1 MNNHALEGKL
11 DRKKITIVG
20 AGNIGA
26 TLALLLARRET
37 ADITLIDINEGV
49 AKGKAL
55 DIMEASPIL
64 GFNAHVVGT
73 GNYEDTANSD
83 IVIIT
88 AGFPRKPGMS
98 RDDLLFKNFEVV
110 KSVSEQIKRY
120 SPEAFVIVVTNPLDA
135 MTYTALKVTGFPKER
150 VMGMA
155 GVLDSARFAYFI
167 SEKTNISVENI
178 NAFVIGGHG
187 DDMVPLRKY
196 TTIAGMPVTKFL
208 TKEELEEVIQRTRFG
223 GGEIVQLLKTG
234 SAFYAPA
241 ASILEMVLAII
252 WNKRKILSAS
262 VYLDGEVGEYYGASG
277 LCVGV
282 PIILG
287 KEGVEDIIK
296 LDLTEEEWADWR
308 KSVESVRR
316 LVEKLPL

>member
-1 MNNHALEGKL
+1 M

-64 GFNAHVVGT
+64 GFNAHVTGT
-73 GNYEDTANSD
+73 GNYEDTADSD
-83 IVIIT
+83 VVVIT

-110 KSVSEQIKRY
+110 KSVSEQIRKY
-120 SPEAFVIVVTNPLDA
+120 SPNAFVIVVTNPLDA
-135 MTYTALKVTGFPKER
+135 MTYTALKVTGFSKER

-167 SEKTNISVENI
+167 SEKTGISVENI
-178 NAFVIGGHG
+178 KAFVIGGHG
-187 DDMVPLRKY
+187 DDMVPLPKY
-196 TTIAGMPVTKFL
+196 TTISGMPVKKFL
-208 TKEELEEVIQRTRFG
+208 SDEELKEVIERTRFG

-241 ASILEMVLAII
+241 ASILEMVLAIL

-262 VYLDGEVGEYYGASG
+262 VYLDGEAGEYYGASG

-282 PIILG
+282 PVVLG

-296 LDLTEEEWADWR
+296 LDLSEEEWQAWR
-308 KSVESVRR
+308 KSVDSVRR

>member
-1 MNNHALEGKL
+1 MNEEEKL
-11 DRKKITIVG
+11 RRKKITIVG

-64 GFNAHVVGT
+64 GFNAHVTGT
-73 GNYEDTANSD
+73 GNYEDTADSD
-83 IVIIT
+83 VVVIT

-98 RDDLLFKNFEVV
+98 RDDLLFRNFEVV
-110 KSVSEQIKRY
+110 KSVSEQIKKY

-167 SEKTNISVENI
+167 SEKTGISVENI
-178 NAFVIGGHG
+178 KAFVIGGHG
-187 DDMVPLRKY
+187 DDMVPLPEY
-196 TTIAGMPVTKFL
+196 TTVSGIPVREFL
-208 TKEELEEVIQRTRFG
+208 SDDELKEVIERTRFG

-241 ASILEMVLAII
+241 ASILEMVLAIL

-262 VYLDGEVGEYYGASG
+262 VYLDGEVGEYYGAPG

-282 PIILG
+282 PVVLG
-287 KEGVEDIIK
+287 KDGVEDIIK
-296 LDLTEEEWADWR
+296 LKLTDEEWEAWR
-308 KSVESVRR
+308 RSVNSVRN

>member
-1 MNNHALEGKL
+1 M

-64 GFNAHVVGT
+64 GFNAHVTGT
-73 GNYEDTANSD
+73 GNYEDTAGSD
-83 IVIIT
+83 VVVIT

-110 KSVSEQIKRY
+110 KSVSEQIKKY
-120 SPEAFVIVVTNPLDA
+120 SPEAFIIVVTNPLDA

-150 VMGMA
+150 VLGMA

-167 SEKTNISVENI
+167 SEKTGISVENI
-178 NAFVIGGHG
+178 KAFVIGGHG
-187 DDMVPLRKY
+187 DDMVPLPQY
-196 TTIAGMPVTKFL
+196 TTVSGMPVKNFL
-208 TKEELEEVIQRTRFG
+208 SEEELQEVIERTRFG

-241 ASILEMVLAII
+241 ASILEMVLAIL

-282 PIILG
+282 PIVLG

-296 LDLTEEEWADWR
+296 LDLTEEEWQAWR
-308 KSVESVRR
+308 RSVESVRR

>member
-1 MNNHALEGKL
+1 ME
-11 DRKKITIVG
+11 RKKITIVG

-64 GFNAHVVGT
+64 GFNAQVTGT

-110 KSVSEQIKRY
+110 KSVSEQIKKY
-120 SPEAFVIVVTNPLDA
+120 SPDAFVIVVTNPLDA

-196 TTIAGMPVTKFL
+196 TTIAGLPITDFL
-208 TKEELEEVIQRTRFG
+208 SKEELEEVIERTRFG

-241 ASILEMVLAII
+241 ASIMEMVLSIL

-262 VYLDGEVGEYYGASG
+262 VYLDGEVGEYYSASG

-282 PIILG
+282 PIVIG
-287 KEGVEDIIK
+287 KDGVEEIIK
-296 LDLTEEEWADWR
+296 LDLTEEEWADWK

-316 LVEKLPL
+316 LVEKLPI

>member
-1 MNNHALEGKL
+1 LN
-11 DRKKITIVG
+11 RKKITIVG

-37 ADITLIDINEGV
+37 ADITLVDIDEGI

-64 GFNAHVVGT
+64 GFNAHVTGT
-73 GNYEDTANSD
+73 ADYADTANSD
-83 IVIIT
+83 VVIIT

-110 KSVSEQIKRY
+110 KSVSEQIKKY
-120 SPEAFVIVVTNPLDA
+120 SPNAFVIVVTNPLDA
-135 MTYTALKVTGFPKER
+135 MTYTALKVTGFPKEK
-150 VMGMA
+150 VLGMA

-167 SEKTNISVENI
+167 SEKTGISVENI
-178 NAFVIGGHG
+178 KAFVIGGHG
-187 DDMVPLRKY
+187 DDMVPLKKY
-196 TTIAGMPVTKFL
+196 TTISGMPVTNFL
-208 TKEELEEVIQRTRFG
+208 SDEELSEIIERTRFG

-241 ASILEMVLAII
+241 ASILEMVIAIL

-262 VYLDGEVGEYYGASG
+262 VYLDGEIGEYYGASG

-282 PIILG
+282 PIVLG
-287 KEGVEDIIK
+287 KEGVEEIIK
-296 LDLTEEEWADWR
+296 LDLSEEEWQQWR
-308 KSVESVRR
+308 RSVESVKK

>member
-1 MNNHALEGKL
+1 L

-37 ADITLIDINEGV
+37 ADITLIDINEGI

-73 GNYEDTANSD
+73 GNYEDTADSD
-83 IVIIT
+83 VVIIT

-110 KSVSEQIKRY
+110 KSVSEQIKKY
-120 SPEAFVIVVTNPLDA
+120 SPNAFVIVVTNPLDA

-150 VMGMA
+150 VLGMA

-167 SEKTNISVENI
+167 SEKTKISVENI
-178 NAFVIGGHG
+178 RAFVIGGHG
-187 DDMVPLRKY
+187 DDMVPLKKY
-196 TTIAGMPVTKFL
+196 TTVSGIPVDKFL
-208 TKEELEEVIQRTRFG
+208 SSSELDQIIERTRFG

-241 ASILEMVLAII
+241 ASILEMVISIL

-287 KEGVEDIIK
+287 KNGVEKILK
-296 LDLTEEEWADWR
+296 LDLEEDEWQQWR

>member
-1 MNNHALEGKL
+1 M

-64 GFNAHVVGT
+64 GFNAHVIGT
-73 GNYEDTANSD
+73 GNYEDTAGSD
-83 IVIIT
+83 VVVIT

-98 RDDLLFKNFEVV
+98 RDDLLFKNYEVV
-110 KSVSEQIKRY
+110 KSVSEQIKKY
-120 SPEAFVIVVTNPLDA
+120 SPEAFVIVVTNPLDV

-150 VMGMA
+150 VIGMA

-167 SEKTNISVENI
+167 SEKTGISVENI
-178 NAFVIGGHG
+178 KAFVIGGHG
-187 DDMVPLRKY
+187 DDMVPLPEY
-196 TTIAGMPVTKFL
+196 TTVSGIPVRKFL
-208 TKEELEEVIQRTRFG
+208 SEEELSEVIERTRFG

-241 ASILEMVLAII
+241 ASILEMVLAIL

-262 VYLDGEVGEYYGASG
+262 VYLDGEIGEYYGAAG

-282 PIILG
+282 PIVLG

-296 LDLTEEEWADWR
+296 LELTDEEWKAWR
-308 KSVESVRR
+308 RSVDSVRN

>member
-1 MNNHALEGKL
+1 ML
-11 DRKKITIVG
+11 RKKITIVG

-37 ADITLIDINEGV
+37 ADIALLDIDEGL

-64 GFNAHVVGT
+64 GFNAHVIGT
-73 GNYEDTANSD
+73 GDYADTAGSD
-83 IVIIT
+83 VVIIT

-110 KSVSEQIKRY
+110 KSVSEQVKAY
-120 SPEAFVIVVTNPLDA
+120 SPDAFLIVVTNPLDA

-167 SEKTNISVENI
+167 SEKTGVSVENI
-178 NAFVIGGHG
+178 KAFVIGGHG
-187 DDMVPLRKY
+187 DDMVPLKKY
-196 TTIAGMPVTKFL
+196 TTVSGMPVTEFL
-208 TKEELEEVIQRTRFG
+208 TEEQLSEIVERTRFG
-223 GGEIVQLLKTG
+223 GGEIVRLLKRG

-241 ASILEMVLAII
+241 ASILEMVIAIL

-262 VYLDGEVGEYYGASG
+262 VYLDGEAGRHYRAEG

-282 PIILG
+282 PVILG
-287 KEGVEDIIK
+287 RNGVEEV
-296 LDLTEEEWADWR
+296 LRLELSEEEWAQWHR
-308 KSVESVRR
+308 SVESVRR

>member
-1 MNNHALEGKL
+1 ME
-11 DRKKITIVG
+11 RKKITIVG
-20 AGNIGA
+20 AGNIGS

-49 AKGKAL
+49 ARGKAL

-64 GFNAHVVGT
+64 GFNARVMGT
-73 GNYEDTANSD
+73 GNYEDTADSD
-83 IVIIT
+83 VVVIT

-110 KSVSEQIKRY
+110 KSVSEQIKKY
-120 SPEAFVIVVTNPLDA
+120 SPNAFVIVVTNPLDA
-135 MTYTALKVTGFPKER
+135 MTYTALKVTGFPKEK

-167 SEKTNISVENI
+167 SEKTGISVENI
-178 NAFVIGGHG
+178 KAFVIGGHG
-187 DDMVPLRKY
+187 DDMVPLPKY
-196 TTIAGMPVTKFL
+196 TTISGMPVRGFL
-208 TKEELEEVIQRTRFG
+208 SDKELQEVIERTRFG

-241 ASILEMVLAII
+241 ASILEMVLAIL

-262 VYLDGEVGEYYGASG
+262 VYLDGDVGEYYGASG

-282 PIILG
+282 PIVLG
-287 KEGVEDIIK
+287 KEGVEDIVK
-296 LDLTEEEWADWR
+296 LDLSEEEWDAWR
-308 KSVESVRR
+308 KSVNSVRK

>member
-1 MNNHALEGKL
+1 M

-37 ADITLIDINEGV
+37 ADITLIDINEGI

-64 GFNAHVVGT
+64 GVNAHVVGT
-73 GNYEDTANSD
+73 GNYEDTADSD
-83 IVIIT
+83 VVIIT

-98 RDDLLFKNFEVV
+98 RDDLLFKNFEIV
-110 KSVSEQIKRY
+110 KSVSEQIKKY
-120 SPEAFVIVVTNPLDA
+120 SPNAFVIVVTNPLDA

-150 VMGMA
+150 VLGMA

-167 SEKTNISVENI
+167 SEKTKISVENI
-178 NAFVIGGHG
+178 RAFVIGGHG
-187 DDMVPLRKY
+187 DDMVPLKKY
-196 TTIAGMPVTKFL
+196 TTVSGIPVDKFL
-208 TKEELEEVIQRTRFG
+208 SPSELDQIIERTRFG

-241 ASILEMVLAII
+241 ASILEMVISIL

-287 KEGVEDIIK
+287 KNGVEEIIK
-296 LDLTEEEWADWR
+296 LDLEEDEWQQWR

>member
-196 TTIAGMPVTKFL
+196 TTIAGMPITKFL

-287 KEGVEDIIK
+287 KEGVEEIIK

>member
-1 MNNHALEGKL
+1 L

-64 GFNAHVVGT
+64 GFNARVKGTSDYSETADSAVV
-73 GNYEDTANSD
+73 
-83 IVIIT
+83 VIT

-110 KSVSEQIKRY
+110 KSVSEQIKKY
-120 SPEAFVIVVTNPLDA
+120 SPNAFVIVVTNPLDA
-135 MTYTALKVTGFPKER
+135 MTWTALKVTGFPKER
-150 VMGMA
+150 VIGMA

-167 SEKTNISVENI
+167 SEKTGISVENI
-178 NAFVIGGHG
+178 KAFVIGGHG
-187 DDMVPLRKY
+187 DDMVPLKKY
-196 TTIAGMPVTKFL
+196 TTISGIPANKFL
-208 TKEELEEVIQRTRFG
+208 SEEELNELIERTRFG

-241 ASILEMVLAII
+241 ASILEMVISIL

-262 VYLDGEVGEYYGASG
+262 VYLDGDVGEYYGASG

-282 PIILG
+282 PIVLG
-287 KEGVEDIIK
+287 KNGVEEVVK
-296 LDLTEEEWADWR
+296 LDLDEDEWKQWK
-308 KSVESVRR
+308 KSVDSVRK

>member
-1 MNNHALEGKL
+1 ME
-11 DRKKITIVG
+11 RKKITIVG
-20 AGNIGA
+20 AGNIGS

-64 GFNAHVVGT
+64 GFNARVMGT

-83 IVIIT
+83 VVVIT

-120 SPEAFVIVVTNPLDA
+120 SPDAFVIVVTNPLDA
-135 MTYTALKVTGFPKER
+135 MTYTALKVTGFPKEK

-167 SEKTNISVENI
+167 SEKTGISVENI
-178 NAFVIGGHG
+178 KAFVIGGHG
-187 DDMVPLRKY
+187 DNMVPLSKY
-196 TTIAGMPVTKFL
+196 TTISGMPVKNFL
-208 TKEELEEVIQRTRFG
+208 SDEEIREVIERTRFG

-241 ASILEMVLAII
+241 ASILEMVLAIL

-262 VYLDGEVGEYYGASG
+262 VYLDGDVGEYYGASG

-282 PIILG
+282 PIVLG
-287 KEGVEDIIK
+287 KDGVEDIVK
-296 LDLTEEEWADWR
+296 LDLSEEEWEAWR
-308 KSVESVRR
+308 KSVDSVRK

>member
-1 MNNHALEGKL
+1 L

-20 AGNIGA
+20 AGNIGS

-64 GFNAHVVGT
+64 GFNARVVGT
-73 GNYEDTANSD
+73 GNYEDTAGSD
-83 IVIIT
+83 VVVIT

-110 KSVSEQIKRY
+110 KSVSEQIKKY
-120 SPEAFVIVVTNPLDA
+120 SPDAFVIVVTNPLDA
-135 MTYTALKVTGFPKER
+135 MTYTALKVTGFPKEK

-167 SEKTNISVENI
+167 SEKTGISVENI
-178 NAFVIGGHG
+178 KAFVIGGHG
-187 DDMVPLRKY
+187 DDMVPLPEY
-196 TTIAGMPVTKFL
+196 TTISGMPVKKFL
-208 TKEELEEVIQRTRFG
+208 SDEELQEVIERTRFG

-241 ASILEMVLAII
+241 ASILEMVLAVL

-262 VYLDGEVGEYYGASG
+262 VYLDGEIGEYYGASG

-282 PIILG
+282 PIVLG
-287 KEGVEDIIK
+287 KEGVEEIIK
-296 LDLTEEEWADWR
+296 LDLTDEEWQAWK
-308 KSVESVRR
+308 KSVDSVRR

>member
-1 MNNHALEGKL
+1 MEGKL
-11 DRKKITIVG
+11 ERKKITIVG

-110 KSVSEQIKRY
+110 KSVSEQIKKY

-196 TTIAGMPVTKFL
+196 TTIAGMPVTNFL
-208 TKEELEEVIQRTRFG
+208 SKEELEEVIERTRFG

-241 ASILEMVLAII
+241 ASILEMVLAIL

-262 VYLDGEVGEYYGASG
+262 VYLDGDVGEYYGASG

-287 KEGVEDIIK
+287 KEGVEEIIK
-296 LDLTEEEWADWR
+296 LDLTDEEWADWR
-308 KSVESVRR
+308 KSVESVKR

>member
-1 MNNHALEGKL
+1 M

-20 AGNIGA
+20 AGNIGS

-83 IVIIT
+83 VVVIT

-110 KSVSEQIKRY
+110 KNVSEQIKKY
-120 SPEAFVIVVTNPLDA
+120 SPDAFVIVVTNPLDV
-135 MTYTALKVTGFPKER
+135 MTYTALKVTGFSKKK

-167 SEKTNISVENI
+167 SEKTKISVENI
-178 NAFVIGGHG
+178 RAFVIGGHG
-187 DDMVPLRKY
+187 DDMVPLKEY
-196 TTIAGMPVTKFL
+196 TTISGVPITEFL
-208 TKEELEEVIQRTRFG
+208 SEEELNELIDRTRFG

-241 ASILEMVLAII
+241 ASILEMVISIL

-262 VYLDGEVGEYYGASG
+262 VYLDEEVGEYYGASG
-277 LCVGV
+277 LCVGI

-287 KEGVEDIIK
+287 KEGVEDILK
-296 LDLTEEEWADWR
+296 LELSDEERQQWR
-308 KSVESVRR
+308 KSVESVRK
-316 LVEKLPL
+316 LVEKLPLQE

>member
-1 MNNHALEGKL
+1 M

-64 GFNAHVVGT
+64 GFNARVTGT
-73 GNYEDTANSD
+73 GNYEDTADSD
-83 IVIIT
+83 VVVIT

-110 KSVSEQIKRY
+110 KSVSEQIKKY
-120 SPEAFVIVVTNPLDA
+120 SPNAFVIVVTNPLDA

-167 SEKTNISVENI
+167 SEKTGISVENI
-178 NAFVIGGHG
+178 KAFVIGGHG
-187 DDMVPLRKY
+187 DDMVPLPEY
-196 TTIAGMPVTKFL
+196 TTISGMPVRKFL
-208 TKEELEEVIQRTRFG
+208 SEEELQEVIERTRFG

-241 ASILEMVLAII
+241 ASILEMVLAIL

-262 VYLDGEVGEYYGASG
+262 VYLDGEAGEYYGASG

-282 PIILG
+282 PIVLG

-296 LDLTEEEWADWR
+296 LELTDEEWQAWR
-308 KSVESVRR
+308 KSVDSVKR
-316 LVEKLPL
+316 LIEKLPL

>member
-1 MNNHALEGKL
+1 ME
-11 DRKKITIVG
+11 RKKITIVG

-26 TLALLLARRET
+26 TLALLLARREV
-37 ADITLIDINEGV
+37 ADVCLIDIDEGI

-64 GFNAHVVGT
+64 GFNSRVVGT

-83 IVIIT
+83 LVVIT

-110 KSVSEQIKRY
+110 KSVTEQIKKY
-120 SPEAFVIVVTNPLDA
+120 SPEAFIIVVTNPLDA
-135 MTYTALKVTGFPKER
+135 MTYTALKVSGFPSHR

-155 GVLDSARFAYFI
+155 GALDAARFAYFL
-167 SEKTNISVENI
+167 SEKTGISVENI
-178 NAFVIGGHG
+178 RAFVIGSHG
-187 DDMVPLRKY
+187 DDMVPLKRY
-196 TTIAGMPVTKFL
+196 TTVSGIPVKYFL
-208 TKEELEEVIQRTRFG
+208 SDEELEELVNRTRFA
-223 GGEIVQLLKTG
+223 GGEIVSLLKRG

-241 ASILEMVLAII
+241 ASILDMAVSIL
-252 WNKRKILSAS
+252 WNKRKIISCS
-262 VYLDGEVGEYYGASG
+262 VYLEGDAGKYYGAEG

-282 PIILG
+282 PVVLG
-287 KEGVEDIIK
+287 KNGIERVIK
-296 LDLTEEEWADWR
+296 LELSDDEWAQWR
-308 KSVESVRR
+308 KSVESVKN

>member
-1 MNNHALEGKL
+1 M

-20 AGNIGA
+20 AGNIGS

-64 GFNAHVVGT
+64 GFNAQVVGT
-73 GNYEDTANSD
+73 GNYEDTADSD
-83 IVIIT
+83 VVVIT

-110 KSVSEQIKRY
+110 KSVSEQIKKY
-120 SPEAFVIVVTNPLDA
+120 SPNAFVIVVTNPLDA
-135 MTYTALKVTGFPKER
+135 MTYTALKVTGFPKEK
-150 VMGMA
+150 VLGMA

-167 SEKTNISVENI
+167 SEKTKISVENI
-178 NAFVIGGHG
+178 RAFVIGGHG
-187 DDMVPLRKY
+187 DDMVPLREY
-196 TTIAGMPVTKFL
+196 TTISGIPIAKFL
-208 TKEELEEVIQRTRFG
+208 SEEELNELIERTRFG

-241 ASILEMVLAII
+241 ASILEMVISIL

-262 VYLDGEVGEYYGASG
+262 VYLDGESGEYYGASG

-287 KEGVEDIIK
+287 KEGVEDILK
-296 LDLTEEEWADWR
+296 LELSNEEWQQWR
-308 KSVESVRR
+308 KSVESVRK

>member
-1 MNNHALEGKL
+1 
-11 DRKKITIVG
+11 
-20 AGNIGA
+20 
-26 TLALLLARRET
+26 LALLLARRET
-37 ADITLIDINEGV
+37 ADITLIDINEGI

-73 GNYEDTANSD
+73 GNYEDTADSD
-83 IVIIT
+83 VVIIT

-110 KSVSEQIKRY
+110 KSVSEQIKKY
-120 SPEAFVIVVTNPLDA
+120 SPNAFVIVVTNPLDA

-150 VMGMA
+150 VLGMA

-167 SEKTNISVENI
+167 SEKTKISVENI
-178 NAFVIGGHG
+178 RAFVIGGHG
-187 DDMVPLRKY
+187 DDMVPLKKY
-196 TTIAGMPVTKFL
+196 TTVSGIPVDKFL
-208 TKEELEEVIQRTRFG
+208 SSSELDQIIERTRFG

-241 ASILEMVLAII
+241 ASILEMVISIL

-287 KEGVEDIIK
+287 KNGVEKILK
-296 LDLTEEEWADWR
+296 LDLEEDEWQQWR

>member
-1 MNNHALEGKL
+1 L

-73 GNYEDTANSD
+73 GNYEDTAGSD
-83 IVIIT
+83 VVVIT

-98 RDDLLFKNFEVV
+98 RDDLLFKNYEVV
-110 KSVSEQIKRY
+110 KSVSEQIKKY
-120 SPEAFVIVVTNPLDA
+120 SPEAFVIVVTNPLDV

-150 VMGMA
+150 VIGMA

-167 SEKTNISVENI
+167 SEKTGISVENI
-178 NAFVIGGHG
+178 KAFVIGGHG
-187 DDMVPLRKY
+187 DDMVPLPEY
-196 TTIAGMPVTKFL
+196 TTVSGIPVRKFL
-208 TKEELEEVIQRTRFG
+208 SEEELSEVIERTRFG

-241 ASILEMVLAII
+241 ASILEMVLAIL

-262 VYLDGEVGEYYGASG
+262 VYLDGEIGEYYGAAG

-282 PIILG
+282 PIVLG

-296 LDLTEEEWADWR
+296 LELTDEEWKAWR
-308 KSVESVRR
+308 RSVDSVRN

>member
-1 MNNHALEGKL
+1 LNNHALEGKL

-196 TTIAGMPVTKFL
+196 TTIAGMPITKFL

-287 KEGVEDIIK
+287 KEGVEEIIK

>member
-1 MNNHALEGKL
+1 M

-64 GFNAHVVGT
+64 GFNAHVTGT
-73 GNYEDTANSD
+73 GNYEDTADSD
-83 IVIIT
+83 VVVIT

-110 KSVSEQIKRY
+110 KSVSEQIKKY
-120 SPEAFVIVVTNPLDA
+120 SPNAFVIVVTNPLDA

-167 SEKTNISVENI
+167 SEKTGISVENI
-178 NAFVIGGHG
+178 KAFVIGGHG
-187 DDMVPLRKY
+187 DDMVPLPEY
-196 TTIAGMPVTKFL
+196 TTISGMPVRKFL
-208 TKEELEEVIQRTRFG
+208 SEEELQEVIERTRFG

-241 ASILEMVLAII
+241 ASILEMVLAIL

-282 PIILG
+282 PIVLG

-296 LDLTEEEWADWR
+296 LELTDEEWQAWK
-308 KSVESVRR
+308 KSVDSVRR

>member
-1 MNNHALEGKL
+1 LN
-11 DRKKITIVG
+11 RKKITIVG

-37 ADITLIDINEGV
+37 ADITLVDIDEGI

-64 GFNAHVVGT
+64 GFNAHVTGT
-73 GNYEDTANSD
+73 ADYADTANSD
-83 IVIIT
+83 VVVIT

-98 RDDLLFKNFEVV
+98 RDDLLFKNFEIV
-110 KSVSEQIKRY
+110 KSVSEQIKKY
-120 SPEAFVIVVTNPLDA
+120 SPDAFVIVVTNPLDA

-150 VMGMA
+150 VLGMA

-167 SEKTNISVENI
+167 SEKTGISVENI
-178 NAFVIGGHG
+178 KAFVIGGHG
-187 DDMVPLRKY
+187 DDMVPLKKY
-196 TTIAGMPVTKFL
+196 TTISGMPVTNFL
-208 TKEELEEVIQRTRFG
+208 SDEELSEIIERTRFG

-241 ASILEMVLAII
+241 ASILEMVIAIL

-262 VYLDGEVGEYYGASG
+262 VYLDGEIGEYYGASG

-282 PIILG
+282 PIVLG
-287 KEGVEDIIK
+287 KEGVEEIIK
-296 LDLTEEEWADWR
+296 LDLSDEEWQQWR
-308 KSVESVRR
+308 KSVESVRK

>member
-1 MNNHALEGKL
+1 MR
-11 DRKKITIVG
+11 RKKITIVG

-64 GFNAHVVGT
+64 GFNAHVTGT
-73 GNYEDTANSD
+73 GNYEDTADSD
-83 IVIIT
+83 VVVIT

-98 RDDLLFKNFEVV
+98 RDDLLFRNFEVV
-110 KSVSEQIKRY
+110 KSVSEQIKKY

-167 SEKTNISVENI
+167 SEKTGISVENI
-178 NAFVIGGHG
+178 KAFVIGGHG
-187 DDMVPLRKY
+187 DDMVPLPEY
-196 TTIAGMPVTKFL
+196 TTVSGIPVREFL
-208 TKEELEEVIQRTRFG
+208 SDDELKEVIERTRFG

-241 ASILEMVLAII
+241 ASILEMVLAIL

-262 VYLDGEVGEYYGASG
+262 VYLDGEVGEYYGAPG

-282 PIILG
+282 PVVLG
-287 KEGVEDIIK
+287 KDGVEDIIK
-296 LDLTEEEWADWR
+296 LKLTDEEWEAWR
-308 KSVESVRR
+308 RSVNSVRN

>member
-1 MNNHALEGKL
+1 L

-64 GFNAHVVGT
+64 GFNAHVTGT
-73 GNYEDTANSD
+73 GNYEDTADSD
-83 IVIIT
+83 VVVIT

-110 KSVSEQIKRY
+110 KSVSEQIRKY
-120 SPEAFVIVVTNPLDA
+120 SPNAFVIVVTNPLDA
-135 MTYTALKVTGFPKER
+135 MTYTALKVTGFSKER

-167 SEKTNISVENI
+167 SEKTGISVENI
-178 NAFVIGGHG
+178 KAFVIGGHG
-187 DDMVPLRKY
+187 DDMVPLPKY
-196 TTIAGMPVTKFL
+196 TTISGMPVKKFL
-208 TKEELEEVIQRTRFG
+208 SDEELKEVIERTRFG

-241 ASILEMVLAII
+241 ASILEMVLAIL

-262 VYLDGEVGEYYGASG
+262 VYLDGEAGEYYGASG

-282 PIILG
+282 PVVLG

-296 LDLTEEEWADWR
+296 LDLSEEEWQAWR
-308 KSVESVRR
+308 KSVDSVRR

>member
-1 MNNHALEGKL
+1 L

-64 GFNAHVVGT
+64 GFNARVTGT
-73 GNYEDTANSD
+73 GNYEDTADSD
-83 IVIIT
+83 VVVIT

-110 KSVSEQIKRY
+110 KSVSEQIKKY
-120 SPEAFVIVVTNPLDA
+120 SPNAFVIVVTNPLDA

-167 SEKTNISVENI
+167 SEKTGISVENI
-178 NAFVIGGHG
+178 KAFVIGGHG
-187 DDMVPLRKY
+187 DDMVPLPEY
-196 TTIAGMPVTKFL
+196 TTISGMPVRKFL
-208 TKEELEEVIQRTRFG
+208 SEEELQEVIERTRFG

-241 ASILEMVLAII
+241 ASILEMVLAIL

-262 VYLDGEVGEYYGASG
+262 VYLDGEAGEYYGASG

-282 PIILG
+282 PIVLG

-296 LDLTEEEWADWR
+296 LELTDEEWQAWK
-308 KSVESVRR
+308 KSVDSVRR

>member
-1 MNNHALEGKL
+1 M

-20 AGNIGA
+20 AGNIGS

-83 IVIIT
+83 IVVIT

-110 KSVSEQIKRY
+110 KSVSEQIKKY
-120 SPEAFVIVVTNPLDA
+120 SPNAFVIVVTNPLDA
-135 MTYTALKVTGFPKER
+135 MTYTALKVTGFPKEK
-150 VMGMA
+150 VLGMA

-167 SEKTNISVENI
+167 SEKTKISVENI
-178 NAFVIGGHG
+178 RAFVIGGHG
-187 DDMVPLRKY
+187 DDMVPLKEY
-196 TTIAGMPVTKFL
+196 TTISGVPITKFL
-208 TKEELEEVIQRTRFG
+208 SEEELNELIERTRFG

-241 ASILEMVLAII
+241 ASILEMVISIL

-287 KEGVEDIIK
+287 KEGVEDILK
-296 LDLTEEEWADWR
+296 LELSDEEWQQWK
-308 KSVESVRR
+308 KSVASVRN

>member
-1 MNNHALEGKL
+1 M

-20 AGNIGA
+20 AGNIGS

-64 GFNAHVVGT
+64 GFNAHVTGT

-83 IVIIT
+83 VVVIT

-110 KSVSEQIKRY
+110 KSVSEQIKKY
-120 SPEAFVIVVTNPLDA
+120 SPEAFIIVVTNPLDA

-167 SEKTNISVENI
+167 SEKTGISVENI
-178 NAFVIGGHG
+178 KAFVIGGHG
-187 DDMVPLRKY
+187 DDMVPLPEY
-196 TTIAGMPVTKFL
+196 TTISGIPVRKFL
-208 TKEELEEVIQRTRFG
+208 SEEELQEVIERTRFG

-241 ASILEMVLAII
+241 ASILEMVLAIL

-282 PIILG
+282 PIVLG

-296 LDLTEEEWADWR
+296 LELTDEEWQAWR
-308 KSVESVRR
+308 KSVDSVRR

>member
-1 MNNHALEGKL
+1 M

-64 GFNAHVVGT
+64 GFNAHVIGT
-73 GNYEDTANSD
+73 GNYEDTAGSD
-83 IVIIT
+83 VVVIT

-98 RDDLLFKNFEVV
+98 RDDLLFKNYEVV
-110 KSVSEQIKRY
+110 KSVSEQIKKY

-150 VMGMA
+150 VIGMA

-167 SEKTNISVENI
+167 SEKTGISVENI
-178 NAFVIGGHG
+178 KAFVIGGHG
-187 DDMVPLRKY
+187 DDMVPLPEY
-196 TTIAGMPVTKFL
+196 TTVSGIPVRKFL
-208 TKEELEEVIQRTRFG
+208 SEEKLSEVIERTRFG

-241 ASILEMVLAII
+241 ASILEMVLAIL

-262 VYLDGEVGEYYGASG
+262 VYLDGEIGEYYGATG

-282 PIILG
+282 PIVLG

-296 LDLTEEEWADWR
+296 LELTDEEWKAWGR
-308 KSVESVRR
+308 SVDSVRN

>member
-1 MNNHALEGKL
+1 M

-73 GNYEDTANSD
+73 GNYEDTAGSD
-83 IVIIT
+83 VVIIT

-98 RDDLLFKNFEVV
+98 RDDLLFKNYEVV
-110 KSVSEQIKRY
+110 KSVSEKIKEY
-120 SPEAFVIVVTNPLDA
+120 SPDAFVIVVTNPLDA
-135 MTYTALKVTGFPKER
+135 MTYTALKITGFPKER

-167 SEKTNISVENI
+167 SEKTGISVENI

-187 DDMVPLRKY
+187 DDMVPLRKF
-196 TTIAGMPVTKFL
+196 TTVAGLPVSDFL
-208 TKEELEEVIQRTRFG
+208 SKEELEEIIRRTRFA

-241 ASILEMVLAII
+241 ASILEMVLSVL
-252 WNKRKILSAS
+252 WNKRKVLSAS
-262 VYLDGEVGEYYGASG
+262 VYLDGEIGEYYGASG

-282 PIILG
+282 PIVLG
-287 KEGVEDIIK
+287 KEGVEEIIK
-296 LDLTEEEWADWR
+296 LDLTEEEWKEWKR
-308 KSVESVRR
+308 SVESVRN
-316 LVEKLPL
+316 LIEKLPL